1 MSAGPPRV
9 SVVMPVYDA
18 GQALEQALDSVAA
31 QTFTDRELVIVDD
44 GSRDPTTLT
53 LLDAAATRPGVW
65 LHRTPNR
72 GPSRAR
78 NLAIE
83 HARGAYILPLDAD
96 DWLEPPYL
104 AKTAPLLDADP
115 GLGVVHTWVGLTGE
129 HHGVWRTG
137 PFALP
142 DLLSNCT
149 VHVTSLYRREI
160 WQQAGG
166 YDPIFVDSSEDW
178 DLWLSA
184 IEHGWR
190 GACVPEVLAWYR
202 RSPRSR
208 ERAARRPGVPRKR
221 MRDMVSKHRA
231 LYERH
236 LEDAVAGLYEELMQS
251 GATLE
256 RIYNHPAVRAGLAVR
271 RLLGG
276 GKPPA

>member
-1 MSAGPPRV
+1 
-9 SVVMPVYDA
+9 MPVFDA
-18 GQALEQALDSVAA
+18 GRPLEQALDSVAA

-53 LLDAAATRPGVW
+53 LLDAAAVRPGVF

-96 DWLEPPYL
+96 DWLEHSYL
-104 AKTAPLLDADP
+104 ARTVPLLDADP
-115 GLGVVHTWVGLTGE
+115 GLGMVHTWVGLAGE

-137 PFALP
+137 PFTVP
-142 DLLSNCT
+142 ELLSNCT
-149 VHVTSLYRREI
+149 VHVTSLYRRTI
-160 WQQAGG
+160 WEQAGG

-184 IEHGWR
+184 LEHGWR

-202 RSPRSR
+202 RGPQSR

-221 MRDMVSKHRA
+221 MRDMVAKHRT

-236 LEDAVAGLYEELMQS
+236 LEDAVAGLYEELMQA